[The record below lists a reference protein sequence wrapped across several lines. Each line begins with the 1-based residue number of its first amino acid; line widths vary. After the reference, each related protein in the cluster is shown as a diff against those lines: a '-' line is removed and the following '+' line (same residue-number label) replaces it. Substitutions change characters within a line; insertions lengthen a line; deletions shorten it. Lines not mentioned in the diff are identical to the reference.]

1 MRISRR
7 LWFMPLLLLCI
18 VPMALSAQDNG
29 CPALVNTALEAAD
42 AICESAGRNQVCY
55 GNVSISAT
63 PRPDVSDFAFQSA
76 GDIVDVASLQS
87 LALSGMNVADNA
99 WGVAIMKVQANLPD
113 TMPGQNVTFV
123 LFGDVE
129 IENAAQDLPT
139 VTLTANGSVNVVETP
154 TIDGAL
160 LSVLDAGMT
169 VVADG
174 QLADGSWLR
183 VRLPEGGTGWLET
196 AQVAADG
203 DLAMLVVGEPGE
215 PVFGPMQAFYF
226 RSGISDSACAEAPE
240 SGVMIQ
246 TPEGAGRITVN
257 VNGIDLNL
265 GSTAYIRTRPENQ
278 IGLSLIEGSGIA
290 EVDGF
295 VQYIPSGAW
304 ITVPTDE
311 DGIADGPPNSPQP
324 YNNDKMASLPVE
336 LLDREVE
343 VPPSLTEDEIAAAL
357 EDYRINGVPVED
369 EGEGESSS
377 EGESQPDTESSPEEE
392 GDEEDG
398 G

>member
-1 MRISRR
+1 MRISKR
-7 LWFMPLLLLCI
+7 LWFMPMLLLCI
-18 VPMALSAQDNG
+18 VPMVLSAQDNG

-55 GNVSISAT
+55 GNVSINAT
-63 PRPDVSDFAFQSA
+63 PRPDADNFSFETA

-139 VTLTANGSVNVVETP
+139 VTLTANAFVNLMETP
-154 TIDGAL
+154 AADGAM
-160 LSVLDAGMT
+160 LSGLDAGAT
-169 VVADG
+169 IVADA

-183 VRLPEGGTGWLET
+183 VRLPEGGIGWLEAT
-196 AQVAADG
+196 QVTSDG
-203 DLAMLVVGEPGE
+203 DLATLVVGEPGE

-240 SGVMIQ
+240 SGIMIQ
-246 TPEGAGRITVN
+246 TPEGAGRVTVN

-311 DGIADGPPNSPQP
+311 DGIADGPPNPPQP
-324 YNNDKMASLPVE
+324 YNNDKMATLPVE

-357 EDYRINGVPVED
+357 EEYQTNGV
-369 EGEGESSS
+369 
-377 EGESQPDTESSPEEE
+377 
-392 GDEEDG
+392 
-398 G
+398 